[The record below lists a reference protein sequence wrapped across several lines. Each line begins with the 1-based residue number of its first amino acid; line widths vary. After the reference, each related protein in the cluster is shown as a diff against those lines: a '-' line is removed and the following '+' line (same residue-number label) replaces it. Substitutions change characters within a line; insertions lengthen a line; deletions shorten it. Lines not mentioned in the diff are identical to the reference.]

1 MPKFTLDGQEIEAP
15 AGTTIL
21 NAALARGKEIPH
33 FCYHPGLSI
42 AGNCRICLVDV
53 EKAPKPVIACQ
64 TPVAEGMVV
73 STDSARIKEA
83 QQAVMEFLL
92 INHPLDCPICDQAG
106 ECKLQDQAVEY
117 GTGVSRY
124 TEPKLALKKAID
136 IGRHV
141 MLDQERCIH
150 CSRCVRFCEEIT
162 KTNELAF
169 FKRGEQSSIGIYPG
183 MRLDNPYS
191 GNVVDICPVGALT
204 SKEFRFKTRV
214 WYLKNTPTVCAGCS
228 RGCNVM
234 VSTGTQQVQ
243 MTSRGQQDD
252 RIKRIVPRVNMEVNA
267 HWMCDE
273 GRMSYQRLDA
283 VPRVDGAAAPFGT
296 QADYETVVAR
306 AAEQLKTA
314 AQAGRAGLIV
324 SPRMT
329 SETMFAWNQFLGGL
343 GQASVGVHRVERGQD
358 DELLIRR
365 DKGANSRGASWIF
378 GDDTDTA
385 EVIDAAKRGE
395 LDVLVVLGDGLDPE
409 DTPAVPEEATS
420 KLGQL
425 IYVGSFEDAAA
436 RQASLVLPSA
446 AWAEEDGTM
455 VTFEGRVQRV
465 ERAHVPRGER
475 RPGWRV
481 VADLAEAAGS
491 EIPAWGSASDVLRSL
506 AASVGPYQGMNE
518 ENIGLLGAMGA
529 AATPAGARGT
539 ES

>member
-1 MPKFTLDGQEIEAP
+1 
-15 AGTTIL
+15 
-21 NAALARGKEIPH
+21 LARGKEIPH

-42 AGNCRICLVDV
+42 AGNCRICLVEV
-53 EKAPKPVIACQ
+53 EKAPKPVIACM
-64 TPVAEGMVV
+64 TPVQEGMVV
-73 STDSARIKEA
+73 TTDSARIKEA

-92 INHPLDCPICDQAG
+92 LNHPLDCPICDQAG

-124 TEPKLALKKAID
+124 SEPKLALKKAVD
-136 IGRHV
+136 IGPHV

-162 KTNELAF
+162 GTSELAF

-183 MRLDNPYS
+183 KRLDNPYS

-204 SKEFRFKTRV
+204 LKEFRFKTRV
-214 WYLKNTPTVCAGCS
+214 WYLENTPTICAGCA

-234 VSTGTQQVQ
+234 VSTGNQQVL
-243 MTSRGQQDD
+243 MTTRGQQDD
-252 RIKRIVPRVNMEVNA
+252 RIKRLVPRVNMDVNA

-273 GRMSYQRLDA
+273 GRLSYQRLDA
-283 VPRVDGAAAPFGT
+283 APRVDGAAAPSGT
-296 QADYETVVAR
+296 ATEYETAVTRVA
-306 AAEQLKTA
+306 ELLKTA
-314 AQAGRAGLIV
+314 AQAGRVGLIV

-343 GQASVGVHRVERGQD
+343 GRARVGVHRIERGED
-358 DELLIRR
+358 DKLLIRR
-365 DKGANSRGASWIF
+365 DKGANSTGASWVF
-378 GDDTDTA
+378 GDAADTA
-385 EVIDAAKRGE
+385 GVIDAAAGGE
-395 LDVLVVLGDGLDPE
+395 LDVLVVLGDALDPE
-409 DTPAVPEEATS
+409 DTVAIPEEAAS
-420 KLGQL
+420 KIGQL
-425 IYVGSFEDAAA
+425 IYVGSFEDATA
-436 RQASLVLPSA
+436 RQASVIIPAA

-481 VADLAEAAGS
+481 AADLARAAGV
-491 EIPAWGSASDVLRSL
+491 ELPTWNSAADVLESL
-506 AASVGPYQGMNE
+506 AASVGPYQGMNDD
-518 ENIGLLGAMGA
+518 NIGLLGAMGA
-529 AATPAGARGT
+529 AATTAGARGT